1 MWVINEPVIDQ
12 DPALYV
18 EYLDSVISAT
28 LPSQDDDPEL
38 YKLVKTYQIHSH
50 SKTCRKVKNKNCRFN
65 FGKFFSN
72 CTIIAK
78 PIENL
83 SEYER
88 FCLLQ
93 KRESILSKVKLY
105 INNNLDPNKIKGTFD
120 TNLTIEKIL
129 ADLGISSE
137 DCYWA
142 LSISSDSHYQIH
154 FKRGPDSCFVNNYN
168 PILLKAW
175 QANIDL
181 QPVCDYYKAI
191 TYMTAYFSKS
201 ETETTEALKHA
212 VHEIRTQNA
221 ATKKAMH
228 ELAQAF
234 ISSRQLSVQEAV
246 YFCLPELWLRKCFP
260 GVRFVNTSLP
270 RDRIRILK
278 SEEEISQL
286 SDDSTDIFQ
295 SNIINKYCNRPQT
308 GAFSALSNLCFAQF
322 AAYYTPQTTDEND
335 YQSNQLNERDPIDN
349 VSALPQKFPFRACTK
364 ANL

>member
-1 MWVINEPVIDQ
+1 MNQSLIKIQ
-12 DPALYV
+12 HYIYV
-18 EYLDSVISAT
+18 DYLDPVISAT

-38 YKLVKTYQIHSH
+38 YKLVKTYHIHSH

-72 CTIIAK
+72 RTIIAK

-93 KRESILSKVKLY
+93 KRESILTKVKLY

-120 TNLTIEKIL
+120 TNLTIDL

-137 DCYWA
+137 DYYWA
-142 LSISSDSHYQIH
+142 LSISSDSHYLIH
-154 FKRGPDSCFVNNYN
+154 FKRGTDSCFVNNCN

-181 QPVCDYYKAI
+181 KPVYDYKAI
-191 TYMTAYFSKS
+191 THMTAYFSKS

-212 VHEIRTQNA
+212 VHEIRTQNT
-221 ATKKAMH
+221 ATRKAMYK
-228 ELAQAF
+228 LAQAF

-260 GVRFVNTSLP
+260 DVRFVDTSLP
-270 RDRIRILK
+270 RDRIRISK
-278 SEEEISQL
+278 SKEEISQL

-295 SNIINKYCNRPQT
+295 SNINKYCNRPQT
-308 GAFSALSNLCFAQF
+308 GAFLL
-322 AAYYTPQTTDEND
+322 
-335 YQSNQLNERDPIDN
+335 
-349 VSALPQKFPFRACTK
+349 
-364 ANL
+364 